1 MLLLRT
7 SCITTAPRLIW
18 LRISVGPVQQSSI
31 LESTAILRCLHPEPY
46 RLQMYY
52 CGKCRDSRYLCHALA
67 SLYVTSSHPGRLL
80 VPQIGAGIYADH
92 RKLHAGV
99 ATYIL
104 A

>member
-7 SCITTAPRLIW
+7 SCITTAPRLLW

-31 LESTAILRCLHPEPY
+31 FETTAILRCLHPEPY
-46 RLQMYY
+46 RLRMYY
-52 CGKCRDSRYLCHALA
+52 CGKCRDSRCLCHVLA
-67 SLYVTSSHPGRLL
+67 SPYVTSRRPARLL

-92 RKLHAGV
+92 RKRYAGV